1 MIFQDVSSDE
11 TPLSQA
17 SDRSDRFIH
26 RSSLALTRRIKR
38 KPSISRSFNTDAN
51 TLRQRIPYIQRR
63 VLEATGSRYHQA
75 RPRSTTTPRT
85 VDMRSMTI
93 RRRRKFTPSEEKKVN
108 RAFLTPSRTLK
119 TRPNKSRRNFL
130 LGDNEVSS
138 ESSKE
143 ATVTDVVTS
152 IREVTTEVYGS
163 IQSDNNVRVAPVKPI
178 DSITNDGDEA
188 SDAGKDTNT
197 DVNVFPNPLIKPDKS
212 ANNNISDPEDL
223 DSTVTEDITPLEPAF
238 EQHEVSKSCNEVS
251 DQNQNQIPSNNPNIE
266 NDTLE
271 SQDTLKEEYF
281 DEAFD
286 TNIDNEDNFINDS
299 DTILRKSSQDN
310 DGIANVIVDS
320 VADETTVDPFI
331 ISDEDLGVN

>member
-1 MIFQDVSSDE
+1 MFQDISSKE
-11 TPLSQA
+11 ASQTPA
-17 SDRSDRFIH
+17 SDRSDRFSH
-26 RSSLALTRRIKR
+26 RASLALTRRIKR
-38 KPSISRSFNTDAN
+38 KPSISRSFNTEVN

-93 RRRRKFTPSEEKKVN
+93 RRRRKFTPSEGKKVN
-108 RAFLTPSRTLK
+108 HAFLTPSRTLK
-119 TRPNKSRRNFL
+119 VRPNKSRRNFI
-130 LGDNEVSS
+130 LGDNEISS

-152 IREVTTEVYGS
+152 IREVTTEAYGS
-163 IQSDNNVRVAPVKPI
+163 NQSDNNVRVAPVKPI

-197 DVNVFPNPLIKPDKS
+197 AINVFPNPLINPDKS
-212 ANNNISDPEDL
+212 ANNNLSDPEDL
-223 DSTVTEDITPLEPAF
+223 DSTITEDITLLEPAF

-251 DQNQNQIPSNNPNIE
+251 DQNQNQIPSNNSNTD

-271 SQDTLKEEYF
+271 SQDSIEEEYF

-299 DTILRKSSQDN
+299 DDTILRESSQDN
-310 DGIANVIVDS
+310 DDNVNVLVDS
-320 VADETTVDPFI
+320 VSDATTIDPFI
-331 ISDEDLGVN
+331 ISEEDLGLN